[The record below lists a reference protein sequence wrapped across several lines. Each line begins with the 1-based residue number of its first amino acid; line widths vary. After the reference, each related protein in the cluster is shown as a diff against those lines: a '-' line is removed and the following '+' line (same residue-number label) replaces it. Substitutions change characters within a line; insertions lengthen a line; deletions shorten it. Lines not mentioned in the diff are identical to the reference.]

1 MCLYLLFKIA
11 SVKISLQVCM
21 PRVPWSILCNTWL
34 WRFFTNTYFDK
45 GEATYLFFFSFR
57 LSYQKVK
64 FYISTLPYKRQTF
77 LIKTETKGSAFCLFL
92 FSGVLSVLQT
102 WVPKQGSFCCCR
114 VDFFHQNAL
123 WWQKLK
129 MARFLQFVCPYIFSF
144 EAFSFTLH
152 FFCVN
157 L

>member
-102 WVPKQGSFCCCR
+102 WCQNRAAFAAAGLIFFVRMHFDGRNWRWQ
-114 VDFFHQNAL
+114 DFFSLCVHTYFL
-123 WWQKLK
+123 LKL
-129 MARFLQFVCPYIFSF
+129 FHSLFISSV
-144 EAFSFTLH
+144 
-152 FFCVN
+152 
-157 L
+157 